1 MVSGSIKLPHDP
13 GPSGII
19 AVIAATL
26 AAAQA
31 CMPFLTRMLL
41 LIAAIATF
49 CMAAHATSSLSFDGG
64 GYSLELEIGDTGRPV
79 VASVTFHRP
88 GVAQGVVLRGNFR
101 VRAFDPRRQELVLVY
116 GGGDGRVE
124 PFALTV
130 RGSRASLAVAGRR
143 IQAPFSWFM

>member
-1 MVSGSIKLPHDP
+1 
-13 GPSGII
+13 
-19 AVIAATL
+19 
-26 AAAQA
+26 
-31 CMPFLTRMLL
+31 MPFLARALL
-41 LIAAIATF
+41 LITAIATF
-49 CMAAHATSSLSFDGG
+49 CLAAHATSSLSFDGG
-64 GYSLELEIGDTGRPV
+64 GYVLDLEIGDTDRPV

-101 VRAFDPRRQELVLVY
+101 VKAFDPRRQELVLVY